1 MGVNVNV
8 TGSPSAPLLNGR
20 ATLVRG
26 ELELARRP
34 FVFDS
39 GVVTFDGPVD
49 SARVAISAARV
60 IEGFSARVD
69 VTGSPTSP
77 RIELTS
83 TPDLPQ
89 DEILARML
97 FGRSVMDLSA
107 LEAAEL
113 ASSIARLSGQGGG
126 LDPIGQIQA
135 GLGLDRLRLGM
146 SDAGTTEL
154 GVGQYLAPDVYLEVT
169 TAGAAGNSVEV
180 EWQPRPQISVTSE
193 ARSTGESRISVRW
206 KRDY

>member
-1 MGVNVNV
+1 
-8 TGSPSAPLLNGR
+8 
-20 ATLVRG
+20 VRG

-39 GVVTFDGPVD
+39 GIVTFDGPVD
-49 SARVAISAARV
+49 SARVAISAARQV
-60 IEGFSARVD
+60 DGFSARVD
-69 VTGSPTSP
+69 VTGSPSNP
-77 RIELTS
+77 RIELSS

-97 FGRSVMDLSA
+97 FGRSMMDLSA

-113 ASSIARLSGQGGG
+113 ASSIARLSGQGSAI
-126 LDPIGQIQA
+126 DPLGQLQA

-146 SDAGTTEL
+146 SNDGTTEL
-154 GVGQYLAPDVYLEVT
+154 GVGQYLASDVYLEVT

-193 ARSTGESRISVRW
+193 ANSTGESRVSVRW